1 MDIISKMISRVAKI
15 LTPNF
20 PFGFATLP
28 IELIKK
34 LIYKKKMI
42 VRYKYLEFTGIYKE
56 EFENEQQALTQ
67 DKGKFVDLEI
77 TGIKFKSTRIKKID
91 GENKT
96 SSSKPQRQA
105 S

>member
-1 MDIISKMISRVAKI
+1 MISRVANLFQI
-15 LTPNF
+15 F
-20 PFGFATLP
+20 PLMFATLP
-28 IELIKK
+28 IVFINN

-67 DKGKFVDLEI
+67 EKGKFVDLEI

-91 GENKT
+91 DRRL
-96 SSSKPQRQA
+96 SKVLVG

>member
-1 MDIISKMISRVAKI
+1 MHIISKMISRVANLFQI
-15 LTPNF
+15 F
-20 PFGFATLP
+20 PLMFATLP
-28 IELIKK
+28 IVLIKN

-56 EFENEQQALTQ
+56 EFENEQQALSQ
-67 DKGKFVDLEI
+67 EKGKFVDLEI

-96 SSSKPQRQA
+96 SSSKPQGQA